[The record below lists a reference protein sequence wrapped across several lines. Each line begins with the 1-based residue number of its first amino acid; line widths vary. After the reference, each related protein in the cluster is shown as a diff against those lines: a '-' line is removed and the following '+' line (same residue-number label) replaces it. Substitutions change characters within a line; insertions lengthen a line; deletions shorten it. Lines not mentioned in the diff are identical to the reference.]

1 MMRQK
6 RRASRARGP
15 GQVALWAALRRWHL
29 QRSTTPGQSLR
40 TPAPPSPAAHG
51 WWPRLT
57 PPQVQALLG
66 AGITLALVLW
76 DQVRQRFQQ
85 P

>member
-1 MMRQK
+1 MRRKQRTAYA
-6 RRASRARGP
+6 RRP
-15 GQVALWAALRRWHL
+15 GQDALWAALRRW
-29 QRSTTPGQSLR
+29 QPRR
-40 TPAPPSPAAHG
+40 AAPPGEAPDIPVPPTPSSRR

-66 AGITLALVLW
+66 AAITLALVLW